1 MLKSS
6 MTRTGTGNVSPVK
19 TVLVLSAGITAV
31 SFASI
36 LIRFA
41 DDVPPVMI
49 ATYRLI
55 FSSLLLM
62 LIFKKLKIKVASL
75 SGRQWC
81 LSLMS
86 GFFLSIHFVTWITSL
101 KYTSV
106 ASSVVLVT
114 MNPIFVGIFSFLL
127 FKEKLHV
134 SLIAGI
140 LLSVAGSV
148 VLVVGDSG
156 FKGMFLLNKK
166 AMIGDLLALTGAL
179 MASFYYL
186 TGSRAREN
194 VNIATYIT
202 IVYTISAVML
212 VLVSL
217 FSGLSFTGYKASS
230 YGYMFL
236 LAALSQLI
244 GHTSFNWAL
253 KHLKSSMVAVT
264 TMGEPIGATILA
276 YFLLNES
283 VSLIQGVG
291 MVLIFSAILLASI
304 QGKK

>member
-1 MLKSS
+1 MD
-6 MTRTGTGNVSPVK
+6 RTPPADVSPVK
-19 TVLVLSAGITAV
+19 TVLVLSAGIVAV
-31 SFASI
+31 SFGSI

-49 ATYRLI
+49 ATYRLF

-62 LIFKKLKIKVASL
+62 LIFRNVKTEVASL
-75 SGRQWC
+75 TKRQWC
-81 LSLMS
+81 LTLMS
-86 GFFLSIHFVTWITSL
+86 GFFLSVHFVTWITSL
-101 KYTSV
+101 QHTSV

-114 MNPIFVGIFSFLL
+114 MNPIFVGVFSFIL

-148 VLVVGDSG
+148 VLVMGDSG
-156 FKGMFLLNKK
+156 LNGMFLLNKR
-166 AMIGDLLALTGAL
+166 ALIGDLLALTGAL

-186 TGSRAREN
+186 TGSRARESL
-194 VNIATYIT
+194 NITTYIT

-212 VLVSL
+212 VMVSL

-291 MVLIFSAILLASI
+291 MVLIFSAILLAST